1 MREIT
6 RITLRIGMIIILLV
20 GCVHNVYHFKKIA
33 DNGRRYDP
41 YYRTYTNIEDDPIN
55 ELDEV
60 VVTPETYDSIEEEE
74 EEYQERERV
83 RSSSYRY

>member
-6 RITLRIGMIIILLV
+6 RITLRIGMRIILLV

-60 VVTPETYDSIEEEE
+60 VITRNHETLTEEEE
-74 EEYQERERV
+74 NRHKEDYY
-83 RSSSYRY
+83 SY